1 LNNKLKDSVKN
12 IIKYKMV
19 EPGAIVFI
27 VFGSVGFAFVCY
39 ILVDKLIKNQ
49 MNRRL
54 NIVAVEPDTGNED
67 EKEEEYEDET
77 KEEYEDENEEIRGSN
92 FV

>member
-1 LNNKLKDSVKN
+1 
-12 IIKYKMV
+12 MV

-49 MNRRL
+49 MNRRF

-67 EKEEEYEDET
+67 DET
-77 KEEYEDENEEIRGSN
+77 KNKEPETKEEIRGSN

>member
-1 LNNKLKDSVKN
+1 
-12 IIKYKMV
+12 MV

-49 MNRRL
+49 MKRRF
-54 NIVAVEPDTGNED
+54 NTVAVEPDTRTED
-67 EKEEEYEDET
+67 EKDEKDEET
-77 KEEYEDENEEIRGSN
+77 KEEIRGSN

>member
-1 LNNKLKDSVKN
+1 
-12 IIKYKMV
+12 MV

-54 NIVAVEPDTGNED
+54 NIVAIEPDTGNED
-67 EKEEEYEDET
+67 ETKENENETET
-77 KEEYEDENEEIRGSN
+77 KEEYEEIRGSN

>member
-1 LNNKLKDSVKN
+1 
-12 IIKYKMV
+12 MV

-54 NIVAVEPDTGNED
+54 NIVAVEPDTANED
-67 EKEEEYEDET
+67 ETET
-77 KEEYEDENEEIRGSN
+77 KEEYEDEEIRGSN

>member
-1 LNNKLKDSVKN
+1 
-12 IIKYKMV
+12 MV
-19 EPGAIVFI
+19 EPGAIVLI

-49 MNRRL
+49 MNRHF
-54 NIVAVEPDTGNED
+54 NTVAIEPDTGNED
-67 EKEEEYEDET
+67 EKVHDNNEEP
-77 KEEYEDENEEIRGSN
+77 ENEEIRGSN

>member
-1 LNNKLKDSVKN
+1 
-12 IIKYKMV
+12 MV

-49 MNRRL
+49 MNRRF
-54 NIVAVEPDTGNED
+54 NTVAVEPETKEPDTRTEDD
-67 EKEEEYEDET
+67 EKEPETKET

>member
-1 LNNKLKDSVKN
+1 
-12 IIKYKMV
+12 MV

-49 MNRRL
+49 MNRRF
-54 NIVAVEPDTGNED
+54 NTVAVEPDTEETKEEETKNKEEED
-67 EKEEEYEDET
+67 EKET
-77 KEEYEDENEEIRGSN
+77 KEEIRGSN

>member
-1 LNNKLKDSVKN
+1 
-12 IIKYKMV
+12 MV

-49 MNRRL
+49 MKRRF
-54 NIVAVEPDTGNED
+54 NTVAVEPDTRTED
-67 EKEEEYEDET
+67 EKDEKDEKDEET
-77 KEEYEDENEEIRGSN
+77 KEEIRGSN

>member
-1 LNNKLKDSVKN
+1 
-12 IIKYKMV
+12 MV

-39 ILVDKLIKNQ
+39 ILVDKLIINQ
-49 MNRRL
+49 MNRRF
-54 NIVAVEPDTGNED
+54 NTVAVEPDTEETKEEKNKETKEAETKNKEEED
-67 EKEEEYEDET
+67 EKET
-77 KEEYEDENEEIRGSN
+77 KEEIRGSN